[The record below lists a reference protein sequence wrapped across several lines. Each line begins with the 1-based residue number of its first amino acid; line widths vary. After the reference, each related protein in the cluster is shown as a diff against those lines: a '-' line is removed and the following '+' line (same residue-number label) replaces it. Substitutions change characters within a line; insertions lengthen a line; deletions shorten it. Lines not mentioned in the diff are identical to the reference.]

1 MTIAET
7 IAAQAAELEKQRDAA
22 TARIDTLAQ
31 EHATA
36 IAAKD
41 AELATIRAALEEKQ
55 AYQAMMEERVAT
67 VLQSGDPAQYEA
79 LAQEFLT
86 PAQELARKAKLAELA
101 EIEAKAAALK
111 AELGV

>member
-31 EHATA
+31 EHAAA

-41 AELATIRAALEEKQ
+41 AELATIRATLEEKL
-55 AYQAMMEERVAT
+55 AYQAMMEQKVAT
-67 VLQSGDPAQYEA
+67 ALQSGDPAQYEA
-79 LAQEFLT
+79 LAAEFLT
-86 PAQELARKAKLAELA
+86 PAQELARQKKLAEL
-101 EIEAKAAALK
+101 EALKAQAAALEV
-111 AELGV
+111 ELAG